1 MSSTLHCIAS
11 GSSANC
17 YILTAGENKLVLEA
31 GVSDKLLLKVLNYK
45 LEGVSGVLVSHKHA
59 DHSKYIPQIAKYFP
73 IYSNEDVAFRF
84 SNADNYAKVKIL
96 QPKKCYKIG
105 AFTVMP
111 LEVEHGV
118 PNFAYLIWHEL
129 TGWIVFCTDAVSFPY
144 KLRELVS
151 TVIMECNYVEGIVLR
166 NMLNNDDVRSQVD
179 MHMELSQ
186 SVEAVKRLQNPL
198 LRNVILCHLSSAN
211 ADRVL
216 MTERFEQELGI
227 EPKFAV
233 KGAVFDVKQFEF

>member
-1 MSSTLHCIAS
+1 MFWACWFHTP
-11 GSSANC
+11 
-17 YILTAGENKLVLEA
+17 T
-31 GVSDKLLLKVLNYK
+31 DKR
-45 LEGVSGVLVSHKHA
+45 

-73 IYSNEDVAFRF
+73 IYSNVDVAVRF
-84 SNADNYAKVKIL
+84 SNADNYAKVNIL
-96 QPKKCYKIG
+96 QSKKRYKIG
-105 AFTVMP
+105 NFTIMP

-118 PNFAYLIWHEL
+118 PNFAYVIDHEEIGRL
-129 TGWIVFCTDAVSFPY
+129 VFCTDAIRFPY
-144 KLRELVS
+144 EIKDVTHILIES
-151 TVIMECNYVEGIVLR
+151 NYIEEVVLR
-166 NMLNNDDVRSQVD
+166 NMLNNEDVRSQVD

-211 ADRVL
+211 ADRLL

-233 KGAVFDVKQFEF
+233 KGAEFDVKQFEF